1 MAKMRTEEIALPDDQ
16 GLEAVANSRQ
26 IDTSTETP
34 YIPSD
39 VLGDET
45 TKNAILDYLCNE
57 ILDVRDGPDREALL
71 RRWEKWRR
79 LRRARP
85 ESEERSTPWIRSANS
100 MPPLTAQKVNTIYAK
115 ELSAFMG
122 KKPPVQVDAM
132 NTEDSDKAE
141 SLRKFFKGL
150 AESRNGLNMPQ
161 NMQRIFYD
169 QVSLGTQFVKVPFLV
184 DQWAFKRPGEA
195 GSEQVV
201 YVRHKGPA
209 VVPIRI
215 EDFFTRP
222 YWKDLQRAPWIGV
235 RYRYYNHELKQS
247 VASGAFDKASV
258 DTILG
263 EYLTAYDDNMVE
275 ALSNAGVEASSV
287 GKEEPNREYEIFECN
302 VFWDVDGDGTPE
314 DIKVWVEPETR
325 TVLRSEFNPLSIRDV
340 EPVIYFDDPDNLY
353 AIGVCEMTE
362 LLQDEVTSLH
372 NMRLDGLSLTQLKMF
387 KARRGSGIA
396 DEEFTPFKVLEMDD
410 PDGDLVAMDFA
421 DTTSNCL
428 QSEMMAREYADKVT
442 GASDY
447 MAGFND
453 NIVKSGASV
462 GGTMFLAQQSNTIL
476 GSILQNAETSI
487 SNIYQI
493 AFYQCVAN
501 KDKLDLSFLSVED
514 ASNVMEVLSMNVEDI
529 PTKFRFTV
537 KATDIS
543 KTDEA
548 KKQNFLAM
556 SQMYSMYSEKM
567 FQVVQLMLTA
577 QDPMT
582 KELAQKVFVGST
594 DFMEKM
600 IEFFDVGDPKDYLPF
615 TDHLKIQMRAMD
627 DVRSE
632 QAQAQREAM
641 RNAGNGQ
648 AFAGAG
654 QVVPGQSGAMPSAA
668 QPGLGGTPLPA
679 GAASVA
685 PGGVAG

>member
-1 MAKMRTEEIALPDDQ
+1 MAKIRTEEVRLPDDPT
-16 GLEAVANSRQ
+16 LDAVSKGSPEGAAPQ
-26 IDTSTETP
+26 TP
-34 YIPSD
+34 YLPSD
-39 VLGDET
+39 VLGDEA
-45 TKNAILDYLCNE
+45 TKNAILEYLCNE
-57 ILDVRDGPDREALL
+57 IIDVRDGPDREALL

-85 ESEERSTPWIRSANS
+85 ESEERSTPWTRSANS

-184 DQWAFKRPGEA
+184 EQWAFKRPGEA
-195 GSEQVV
+195 GSEQVT

-209 VVPIRI
+209 VIPIRI

-235 RYRYYNHELKQS
+235 RYRYYLHELRQS
-247 VASGAFDKASV
+247 VASGAFDEKALE
-258 DTILG
+258 TILG
-263 EYLTAYDDNMVE
+263 EYLTAYDDNTVE

-287 GKEEPNREYEIFECN
+287 GKEEPNREYEIYECN

-325 TVLRSEFNPLSIRDV
+325 TILRSEFNPLSIRDV

-372 NMRLDGLSLTQLKMF
+372 NMRLDGISLTMLKMF
-387 KARRGSGIA
+387 KARRGSGIG

-410 PDGDLVAMDFA
+410 PDNDLKPIDFV
-421 DTTSNCL
+421 DTSASAL
-428 QSEMMAREYADKVT
+428 SGEMIAREYADKVT

-501 KDKLDLSFLSVED
+501 KEKLDLSFLSVED
-514 ASNVMEVLSMNVEDI
+514 AANVMEVLSMNVEDI
-529 PTKFRFTV
+529 PTKFRFVV

-567 FQVVQLMLTA
+567 FQVIQLMNTA
-577 QDPMT
+577 PDPMM
-582 KELAQKVFVGST
+582 KELATKVFVGST

-615 TDHLKIQMRAMD
+615 VDHLKIQMRAID
-627 DVRSE
+627 DVRAE

-648 AFAGAG
+648 AITGFG
-654 QVVPGQSGAMPSAA
+654 QQIPGPGGVLPSTP
-668 QPGLGGTPLPA
+668 QPGLGGAPIPV
-679 GAASVA
+679 GNAAISPGEVA
-685 PGGVAG
+685 R